1 MKLRPMA
8 TQVDISGATILRDR
22 PLDEILDFCRD
33 DSDQPGN
40 LIVHGPSGS
49 GKTTLLT
56 QSDEIMRLITP
67 TAFVNC
73 NEYRPETVPD
83 LFRDIRDQLSARI
96 PGLPR
101 CHFPR
106 LDLVLTALHD
116 GLTPVSDYTRSWPE
130 LVRHWRRRAR
140 ADRGARRERRGGAT
154 TTSVSLVVEVN
165 LLFVKFQLGAA
176 RPVGSVLALPR
187 RRIDTAV
194 EEWFKARAWGSLI
207 NPYPEHVE
215 TENAARD
222 RETEWRIQTSNNEW
236 LVHAF
241 LADLRDQDGV
251 AGQYRRVVFLDDVD
265 ALKQPAARG
274 GGLLAL
280 FRSAQSL
287 PAHQSAGRTP
297 LLLVSST
304 PEKPLLSRTK
314 AIPAPDFSPAE
325 VRELADRIPHRIDD
339 YFPELI
345 FGLTGGYVAATSHLL
360 QDPAIDGLRAYN
372 GLQHLLRQRHG
383 GAEDAPTLQEHLGDT
398 LIKALLKH
406 SELDL
411 ASRTLEALTICSLAK
426 DLQDVDY
433 LIRTYDLGEDLTGL
447 DDHRWLAWNE
457 NSGAARSARALM
469 MRLLLRRWQQEPT
482 WVRCDRDEAF
492 RRLARR
498 SDEGSRVH
506 TPNWYYYT
514 LGSGDLMAVCRE
526 LDALLDLPDREAEV
540 VDLIRH
546 ATSVPQPPLD
556 DPGADGFTPLQRY
569 GFLVRNRGPR
579 RSDDAAPL
587 GHRLSRILR
596 IAAGKWVIE
605 DPFESMYTRDVHL
618 RVRTA
623 FHELGATC
631 EDSRPFQSEA
641 EFHENISLER
651 PVNPLDADMDV

>member
-8 TQVDISGATILRDR
+8 TQVDVSGSTILRDR

-33 DSDQPGN
+33 GSEQPGN

-56 QSDEIMRLITP
+56 QSHEIMRLITP

-73 NEYRPETVPD
+73 NDYRPETVPD

-106 LDLVLTALHD
+106 LDLVLTALRD
-116 GLTPVSDYTRSWPE
+116 DLTPVSDYTRFWPE
-130 LVRHWRRRAR
+130 LVKHWRRQAR
-140 ADRGARRERRGGAT
+140 SDRGVRRERRGGTA
-154 TTSVSLVVEVN
+154 TSVSLVVEVN
-165 LLFVKFQLGAA
+165 LLFLKFQIGAV
-176 RPVGSVLALPR
+176 RPVGPALALPR
-187 RRIDTAV
+187 RKIDTAV
-194 EEWFKARAWGSLI
+194 EQWFKARSWGSLI
-207 NPYPEHVE
+207 NPYPEHVG
-215 TENAARD
+215 TEEAERD
-222 RETEWRIQTSNNEW
+222 RETEWRIQTSHNEW

-241 LADLRDQDGV
+241 LADLRDQ
-251 AGQYRRVVFLDDVD
+251 AGDADQYRRVVLLDDVD
-265 ALKQPAARG
+265 ALKQPASRG

-280 FRSAQSL
+280 FRSVQSS
-287 PAHQSAGRTP
+287 PAHQGVGRTP

-304 PEKPLLSRTK
+304 PEKPHMTRTK

-325 VRELADRIPHRIDD
+325 VRELADRTPRRIDD

-345 FGLTGGYVAATSHLL
+345 YGLTGGYVAATSYLL

-372 GLQHLLRQRHG
+372 GLQHLLRQKRG
-383 GAEDAPTLQEHLGDT
+383 GAEDAPTLKEHLGDT

-433 LIRTYDLGEDLTGL
+433 LIRTYGLGEDLTGL

-457 NSGAARSARALM
+457 NSGAARSARTLM
-469 MRLLLRRWQQEPT
+469 MRLLLRRWQKEPT

-492 RRLARR
+492 RRLAKR
-498 SDEGSRVH
+498 SDEGASGH

-514 LGSGDLMAVCRE
+514 LGAGDLMAVCRE
-526 LDALLDLPDREAEV
+526 LDALLDLPGRESGVLE
-540 VDLIRH
+540 LIRH
-546 ATSVPQPPLD
+546 TTSVPQPPID

-579 RSDDAAPL
+579 RSNGAPL

-596 IAAGKWVIE
+596 IVAGKWVIE

-623 FHELGATC
+623 FHELGAVC

-641 EFHENISLER
+641 EYHENISLER
-651 PVNPLDADMDV
+651 PVNPLDAEMDF

>member
-1 MKLRPMA
+1 MKLLPMA
-8 TQVDISGATILRDR
+8 TRVDVSGSTILRDR

-33 DSDQPGN
+33 DSDRPGN
-40 LIVHGPSGS
+40 LVVHGPSGS

-67 TAFVNC
+67 TAFINC
-73 NEYRPETVPD
+73 NDYRPETVPD
-83 LFRDIRDQLSARI
+83 LFRDVSDQMSAKI

-106 LDLVLTALHD
+106 LDLVLAALGGD
-116 GLTPVSDYTRSWPE
+116 LTPVSDYTRCWPD
-130 LVRHWRRRAR
+130 LVRLWKRQARSGRR
-140 ADRGARRERRGGAT
+140 DRRERRDGTAT
-154 TTSVSLVVEVN
+154 TVSLVVEVN
-165 LLFVKFQLGAA
+165 LLFVKFQVGAA
-176 RPVGSVLALPR
+176 RPVGPALALPR
-187 RRIDTAV
+187 RKIDTDV
-194 EEWFKARAWGSLI
+194 ERWFKDRAWGSLI
-207 NPYPEHVE
+207 NPFPEHTGTKE
-215 TENAARD
+215 EEWD
-222 RETEWRIQTSNNEW
+222 RETAWRIQTSHNEW

-241 LADLRDQDGV
+241 LADLRDQAEDGD
-251 AGQYRRVVFLDDVD
+251 QYRRVVFLDDVD
-265 ALKQPAARG
+265 ALKQPAGQG

-280 FRSAQSL
+280 FRSAQAS
-287 PAHQSAGRTP
+287 PAHQDGGRTP

-304 PEKPLLSRTK
+304 PEQPALTRTK

-325 VRELADRIPHRIDD
+325 VRELADRTPHRIDD
-339 YFPELI
+339 HFPQLI
-345 FGLTGGYVAATSHLL
+345 FGLTGGYVAATSYLL

-372 GLQHLLRQRHG
+372 GLQHLLRHRRG

-433 LIRTYDLGEDLTGL
+433 LIRTYGLDEDLTGL

-469 MRLLLRRWQQEPT
+469 MRLLLRRWQNEPT
-482 WVRCDRDEAF
+482 WDRCDRDEAF

-498 SDEGSRVH
+498 SDEGASDH

-514 LGSGDLMAVCRE
+514 LGSGDLMTVCRE
-526 LDALLDLPDREAEV
+526 LDALLDLPGREAEV
-540 VDLIRH
+540 LDLIRH
-546 ATSVPQPPLD
+546 ATSVPQPPID

-569 GFLVRNRGPR
+569 GHLVRNRGPR
-579 RSDDAAPL
+579 LSDGAPL
-587 GHRLSRILR
+587 GHRLSRMLR
-596 IAAGKWVIE
+596 IVAGKWVIE

-623 FHELGATC
+623 FQELGAVC
-631 EDSRPFQSEA
+631 EDSLPFQSEA
-641 EFHENISLER
+641 EYHENISLER
-651 PVNPLDADMDV
+651 PVNPLDADMDF